1 MPREFSR
8 QQRIAEQMQKEL
20 ARIIQRD
27 VKDPRLGMIT
37 VNSVKVSKDYGYAD
51 VYVTQLNQS
60 DLEDHAGIQQALLVL
75 KDASSFLK
83 SELGKAMKLRVLPQ
97 LRFHHDTALYNS
109 LHISALISKARAE
122 DQARSGAEGSAQDI
136 EDDNPSADDAD
147 GDSRE
152 S

>member
-27 VKDPRLGMIT
+27 VKDPRVGMIT

-51 VYVTQLNQS
+51 IYVTQLNQS
-60 DLEDHAGIQQALLVL
+60 DLDDHAGIQQALLVL

-109 LHISALISKARAE
+109 LHISALITKARAE
-122 DQARSGAEGSAQDI
+122 DRARSGGEGTEADESGP
-136 EDDNPSADDAD
+136 DDTAD
-147 GDSRE
+147 GSRE